1 MKILIAENDPISRRL
16 LEVTLLKCGYEV
28 VVAHDGLQAWEMLQS
43 SYAPRLAI
51 IDWMTP
57 GLDGLELCRKA
68 RCFLSNLPPYII
80 LLTMRGRKE
89 DIVEGLQN
97 GADDYLLKPFDPEEL
112 RGRILAGE
120 RIIELQRALGSR
132 QLEQES
138 ALARIKKLHGLLPI
152 CEHCRRLRNGSDY
165 WQEVEAYVSTHSDSQ
180 ISQGVCPDCNARALA
195 ERALD
200 AKPA

>member
-1 MKILIAENDPISRRL
+1 MKILIAEDDPISRRL
-16 LEVTLLKCGYEV
+16 LEATLLKCGYEV
-28 VVAHDGLQAWEMLQS
+28 AVAHDGLQAWEMLQC

-51 IDWMTP
+51 IDWMMP

-80 LLTMRGRKE
+80 LLTTRGRKE

-112 RGRILAGE
+112 RARIQAGE

-132 QLEQES
+132 QLELES
-138 ALARIKKLHGLLPI
+138 ALARIKKLHSLLPI
-152 CEHCRRLRNGSDY
+152 CVHCRRMRNGRDY
-165 WQEVEAYVSTHSDSQ
+165 WQEVETYVSSHFDSQ
-180 ISQGVCPDCNARALA
+180 ISQGVCPDCDAKVLA
-195 ERALD
+195 EKALD